1 MSLDD
6 IRFEDRDKYRTERA
20 NTTVKYISAQPTKT
34 AGGVGQGL
42 MPYILAGSIGLGG
55 GGFAGNALQEKIT
68 PTQLQAH
75 IDRVVDKLE
84 RSEERIKE
92 KLEDLEKELD
102 DVRDKL
108 EHTLP
113 TQLTVK
119 APSAKTDTVA
129 AMAASMGKVIEQ
141 LLARQQDTPEDFEKV
156 FQEHFWDILA

>member
-20 NTTVKYISAQPTKT
+20 NTTVKYITAPTKT

-108 EHTLP
+108 EHHP
-113 TQLTVK
+113 
-119 APSAKTDTVA
+119 AYA
-129 AMAASMGKVIEQ
+129 ADG
-141 LLARQQDTPEDFEKV
+141 QDTFRKDGYGGGNGGKYG
-156 FQEHFWDILA
+156 QGY